1 MDNFN
6 DDNLYCNKH
15 LKNLIIECFNSNVIS
30 YDLNLITLD
39 EVSLFLTQ
47 DDFAINNKN
56 LQNIYSNFLED
67 IFNTY
72 FIDVCICPDNLLS
85 LNLNSIFSFKY
96 NRDVFFFNYNTKL
109 KYKKGII
116 NLNKLLKKYKEDR
129 ENLDIN
135 ESIPVNILIPI
146 FFNNNKEYQEYLKNF
161 IKILKTFLPINKII
175 IINIFDLFDLTKLN
189 INGVHEISFITK
201 NYIFEVLF
209 NEGIITN
216 DKYNTIK
223 MFLENDKSIHE
234 IVNKNIFNY
243 VNSSFFK
250 IINKKKSKICVDIES
265 IKDIPEIIK
274 FTNMIGEYISSIRI
288 NSNNIFNEKILIGLR
303 KLADYHN
310 FLIIDDNKLF
320 IQNNESLANYKLF
333 KYVDLVTVNL
343 NSIIPD
349 LNIQVKTIRENINKN
364 ASIIILKTANLSI
377 NNIQKINEYY
387 KEICFGIINISKS
400 IENVTSIIN
409 YSELSKLHDNFL
421 ELRKTDLTILGKELI
436 NQKNPILILQ
446 KINNIMFHVDQ

>member
-1 MDNFN
+1 
-6 DDNLYCNKH
+6 
-15 LKNLIIECFNSNVIS
+15 
-30 YDLNLITLD
+30 
-39 EVSLFLTQ
+39 
-47 DDFAINNKN
+47 
-56 LQNIYSNFLED
+56 
-67 IFNTY
+67 
-72 FIDVCICPDNLLS
+72 
-85 LNLNSIFSFKY
+85 
-96 NRDVFFFNYNTKL
+96 
-109 KYKKGII
+109 
-116 NLNKLLKKYKEDR
+116 
-129 ENLDIN
+129 
-135 ESIPVNILIPI
+135 
-146 FFNNNKEYQEYLKNF
+146 
-161 IKILKTFLPINKII
+161 
-175 IINIFDLFDLTKLN
+175 
-189 INGVHEISFITK
+189 
-201 NYIFEVLF
+201 
-209 NEGIITN
+209 
-216 DKYNTIK
+216 

-265 IKDIPEIIK
+265 IKDIAEIIK

-436 NQKNPILILQ
+436 NQKTQ
-446 KINNIMFHVDQ
+446 Y